1 MPAAPASNAGGSATI
16 TYSRQPTSQHS
27 PPTSTASAMSVPMTL
42 RRIRGRAFRAGILGP
57 THHRHH
63 RPEAEHDRRVAEQP
77 VGRGADAAIGR
88 HIRRP

>member
-57 THHRHH
+57 TIIATTGP
-63 RPEAEHDRRVAEQP
+63 RPNMTAGLRKSR
-77 VGRGADAAIGR
+77 
-88 HIRRP
+88 